1 MHIITFIAVLFVALG
16 MLYIGA
22 KVFAHSFVALAKLFQ
37 RFGLFLWNN
46 LPVASI
52 GLFLKNRLVE
62 PAMRSLKAVITKN
75 VAKANKPKAT
85 VVFEPQAFNVPRI
98 DFELAYPDL
107 DVPAYLRKGTQ
118 IVW

>member
-16 MLYIGA
+16 MLYFGA
-22 KVFAHSFVALAKLFQ
+22 KVFALSFVALAKLFQ
-37 RFGLFLWNN
+37 RVCLFLWNK

-52 GLFLKNRLVE
+52 GLFLKNKLVE

-75 VAKANKPKAT
+75 VAKARKPKAI

-98 DFELAYPDL
+98 DFEQAYPDL
-107 DVPAYLRKGTQ
+107 DVPAYLRKGTN